1 MLNCSGSCTP
11 LLPAVATAAAVP
23 FETSPVLCRSAGFR
37 EPEAAR
43 LGVGAQS
50 LLVAMEQGEVSV
62 AKGGTVAAMPARA
75 SVLAAANPVGGTY
88 NRAQTVLENL
98 NMPGPLLSRFDLVCA
113 APLPSS

>member
-1 MLNCSGSCTP
+1 M
-11 LLPAVATAAAVP
+11 
-23 FETSPVLCRSAGFR
+23 
-37 EPEAAR
+37 
-43 LGVGAQS
+43 GAQS
-50 LLVAMEQGEVSV
+50 LLAAMEQGEVSV

-113 APLPSS
+113 APLPSSCSQRSASCMCVLGPSGNSLTQLALR